1 MFKVTIKILVW
12 IKPFTSELF
21 ILFMCRLQANERIIL
36 HAIESVVIKW
46 SHQIQ
51 QIVEKNS
58 AQPLLSG
65 VHLVPQNELDFWTM
79 RRENLSCIYD
89 QVSDPSNSWQVDLGW
104 LVGFEWF

>member
-1 MFKVTIKILVW
+1 
-12 IKPFTSELF
+12 
-21 ILFMCRLQANERIIL
+21 MCRLQANERIIL

-51 QIVEKNS
+51 EIVEKNS

-104 LVGFEWF
+104 LVGFAMVLEVSHCVCVTESF